1 MTTSTLLTQ
10 DVEVSVGEAVAVLV
24 GGVALQH
31 GGVRLAHVREHH
43 ALAVI
48 VDGAAIVR
56 DGVQWLL
63 ASQQHVTSHSVK
75 PYIQLK
81 PSLKAAYCI
90 HV

>member
-43 ALAVI
+43 ALAAV
-48 VDGAAIVR
+48 VDGAAIVG
-56 DGVQWLL
+56 D
-63 ASQQHVTSHSVK
+63 SV
-75 PYIQLK
+75 
-81 PSLKAAYCI
+81 
-90 HV
+90 